1 MPLENLN
8 RRDLLRL
15 TAAAGATLA
24 AGPLAGALETNPRI
38 LDAHIHLYDPRR
50 PDGIPWPLPADSIYA
65 PALPDRYAKIATPF
79 GVRGAIAVE
88 ASPRFEDNDWVL
100 ETAAAN
106 PIIVGFIGNLIPGS
120 PEYNRQ
126 LDRLRTNPLFL
137 GFRYGN
143 LWDRNL
149 ATDSLKPAFM
159 DGLKHLASTGLVFE
173 SANPTP
179 ELIAA
184 LLRIGEAIPE
194 LRIVLDHLPSL
205 QLPADITPRTDYLN
219 HLQQLATN
227 PKVFVKLSEI
237 PVQIEGK
244 TRLDLAYYKDH
255 LDQIWST
262 FGEDRIFFGS
272 DWPNSDHLASY
283 AGTLKLVRSYIETK
297 PAIAHQKFFWSNSIR
312 AYQWKPRRPGQAHT

>member
-24 AGPLAGALETNPRI
+24 AGPLAHALQKPQRI
-38 LDAHIHLYDPRR
+38 LDAHIHLFNPQR
-50 PDGIPWPLPADSIYA
+50 PGGIPWPLPGDAIYK
-65 PALPDRYAKIATPF
+65 PSLPDRYAKIATPF

-88 ASPRFEDNDWVL
+88 ASPLFADNDWVL
-100 ETAAAN
+100 KVAAEN

-120 PEYNRQ
+120 TEYDRQ
-126 LDRLRTNPLFL
+126 LDRLRQNPIFL

-143 LWDRNL
+143 LWNRDL

-159 DGLKHLASTGLVFE
+159 QGLRHLASAELVFE
-173 SANPTP
+173 SANPNP
-179 ELIAA
+179 QLIAA

-205 QLPADITPRTDYLN
+205 QLPTETAPRRDYLKN
-219 HLQQLATN
+219 LHELAKN

-237 PVQIEGK
+237 PVHIEGK

-283 AGTLKLVRSYIETK
+283 ADTLKLVRSYLATK
-297 PAIAHQKFFWSNSIR
+297 PASAHEKFFWSNSIH
-312 AYQWKPRRPGQAHT
+312 AYQWKPRRPDQAHT